1 MNLSDHLPEAF
12 SAALDL
18 PLVAAPMFLV
28 SGIDLIAAA
37 CLNGVIGSMP
47 SGNAR
52 TPDMFDEMLAGLT
65 ARLAGKRAAPWAINL
80 VAHRTNARL
89 KPDLDICV
97 KYRAPLVITAL
108 GGPQAVV
115 EAVHSYGGLVFA
127 DVNSPAYARKAA
139 AWGVDGL
146 VLVCA
151 GAGGHTGPMAMP
163 AFIATVRE
171 FWQGIICVAGAM
183 TDGASLRAAQIMG
196 ADLVYMGTRFIA
208 TQESLAVQDYK
219 QMLVDSKFED
229 IMLTDKVTGA
239 WSNKLR
245 PSLVRV
251 GLDPDNLADR
261 GKFDL
266 SNRENDIKAWKHLW
280 SAGQGVGQI
289 KAIEPAATVIDRIK
303 HEYACCIDAELDDCW
318 VKRHLDRQ
326 SENKLRRSAM

>member
-1 MNLSDHLPEAF
+1 MNLSDRLPEAF

-115 EAVHSYGGLVFA
+115 EAVHS
-127 DVNSPAYARKAA
+127 
-139 AWGVDGL
+139 
-146 VLVCA
+146 
-151 GAGGHTGPMAMP
+151 
-163 AFIATVRE
+163 
-171 FWQGIICVAGAM
+171 
-183 TDGASLRAAQIMG
+183 
-196 ADLVYMGTRFIA
+196 
-208 TQESLAVQDYK
+208 
-219 QMLVDSKFED
+219 
-229 IMLTDKVTGA
+229 
-239 WSNKLR
+239 
-245 PSLVRV
+245 
-251 GLDPDNLADR
+251 
-261 GKFDL
+261 
-266 SNRENDIKAWKHLW
+266 
-280 SAGQGVGQI
+280 
-289 KAIEPAATVIDRIK
+289 
-303 HEYACCIDAELDDCW
+303 
-318 VKRHLDRQ
+318 
-326 SENKLRRSAM
+326 